1 MTGHRRGSHPAAA
14 PVRVLTDTGG
24 VPPSDERP
32 DPARLPVRR
41 RPRLSR
47 FLVLGGLL
55 GFIAG
60 ALVSLRGPDA
70 PGSSAGQE
78 VILLGTT
85 GAVFAGLAAAIV
97 YLLLD
102 RRSERG

>member
-24 VPPSDERP
+24 VARSDDTT
-32 DPARLPVRR
+32 DPARLSVHR

-47 FLVLGGLL
+47 FLVVGALL
-55 GFIAG
+55 GFVAG
-60 ALVSLRGPDA
+60 AVVSLRGPDA

-78 VILLGTT
+78 VILLGAT
-85 GAVFAGLAAAIV
+85 GAAFAALAAAIV